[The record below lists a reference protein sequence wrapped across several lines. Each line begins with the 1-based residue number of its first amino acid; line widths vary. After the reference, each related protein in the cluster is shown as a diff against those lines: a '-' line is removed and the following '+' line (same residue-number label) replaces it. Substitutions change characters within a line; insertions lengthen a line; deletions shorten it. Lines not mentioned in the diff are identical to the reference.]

1 MNVTRRIT
9 LAALAAGAALTL
21 WGCGKSNDNAGG
33 NAAPAASSAP
43 PLPHRRRP
51 MSR

>member
-21 WGCGKSNDNAGG
+21 WGCGKSNDNASG
-33 NAAPAASSAP
+33 NAAPVRQ
-43 PLPHRRRP
+43 RRRP
-51 MSR
+51 MNR